1 MSSLFTRLKPIE
13 LQRWLTAVIIV
24 WMVILV
30 LFPSHEHGVGRD
42 LYRVVHYGL
51 LPLFFGIIVLSN
63 KAKLKERFWLHIG
76 WIDWAM
82 LSYLVFVLVSVVSND
97 ALQEGPIPHV
107 ISIYRRIFVA
117 FVAFWVVRLV
127 RPGEKELRRLV
138 PVMVILCIIEC
149 TAGLIAWFRPEMLSS
164 IWPGRVAEFGGPRI
178 TGTFTQADV
187 YSGAL
192 VFFSTFIFQF
202 AFTRKKSVSRLIYFA
217 LFDLAMVSIFFSY
230 SRASWLAA
238 MTVLIVLACLYTRSF
253 LLFVLPGL
261 VMWGSLLMVVDGQE
275 NSYAVKRLNTSDT
288 VRSRIITN
296 MAGLKMFGEKPIFG
310 WGYGS
315 YDLHD
320 WKFMKQIGSFKPTTW
335 EKEEATSHNTYLT
348 ILAETGIMG
357 FLLYTVPLWWWFI
370 LTVRAWPRLPKGLPA
385 EGFAGWRFFL
395 MLWAN
400 LLFILL
406 ISQAI
411 DIRFFPFILVQMW
424 FVLGLIANTVEACTA
439 PDDRALSV

>member
-1 MSSLFTRLKPIE
+1 MFSPFTRPKPIE
-13 LQRWLTAVIIV
+13 LQRCLPAVIIV

-42 LYRVVHYGL
+42 LYRLVHYL
-51 LPLFFGIIVLSN
+51 LMPTFLGITLSFH
-63 KAKLKERFWLHIG
+63 KLRLKERPWLRLG
-76 WIDWAM
+76 WVDWAM
-82 LSYLVFVLVSVVSND
+82 ISYLVFVLVSVVSND
-97 ALQEGPIPHV
+97 ALKEGPIPHV

-117 FVAFWVVRLV
+117 FVAYWVVRLV
-127 RPGEKELRRLV
+127 RPGEKEMRSLV

-164 IWPGRVAEFGGPRI
+164 IWPGRVEEFGGPRI

-202 AFTRKKSVSRLIYFA
+202 ALTRKKRVSRLLYFA
-217 LFDLAMVSIFFSY
+217 LFDLAIVSIFYSY

-238 MTVLIVLACLYTRSF
+238 MTVLIILACLHTRSF

-261 VMWGSLLMVVDGQE
+261 VIWGSLLMMVDGQE
-275 NSYAVKRLNTSDT
+275 DSYAVKRLNTSDT

-296 MAGLKMFGEKPIFG
+296 MAGLKMFGKKPIFG

-320 WKFMKQIGSFKPTTW
+320 WRFMEQIGSFKPTTW
-335 EKEEATSHNTYLT
+335 EREEATSHNTYLT

-370 LTVRAWPRLPKGLPA
+370 LTVKAWPRLPKGLPE
-385 EGFAGWRFFL
+385 EGFAGWRFFV

-406 ISQAI
+406 ISQSI
-411 DIRFFPFILVQMW
+411 DIRFFPFTLVQMW
-424 FVLGLIANTVEACTA
+424 LILGLIANMVDACTA
-439 PDDRALSV
+439 PDDRVLSA